1 MAEAQRNTSE
11 RLTGADPRE
20 AAPPDVRPRGSRGYG
35 RRLDEAPL
43 GAKVMILVL
52 AAAVFGALVGLAEAQ
67 LGHRFWPLMVGLTV
81 VSVGLIAASQH
92 WVAWPVDRLVSRLE
106 RIAKTRASN
115 LLKELPTARPDEVGR
130 IAGAFHTVAADSMRC
145 NHEAR
150 RLRRTLDSS
159 IEKATLNAT
168 RRLREIAMR
177 DPLTNLGNRRFLDDQ
192 LPALV
197 EATTDTGTELIC
209 IMIDLDNFKAV
220 NDTLG
225 HAAGDEL
232 LRLVG
237 ELVSG
242 AARQQDMAV
251 RLGGDE
257 FVLFLPG
264 ADRRRAANLID
275 RVRMLFR
282 QQTRAMHPAG
292 PHADLSAGVAALLA
306 DRLPDGEALLE
317 RADQNLYHAK
327 GAGKGTTFAGG
338 AAA

>member
-1 MAEAQRNTSE
+1 MAEEQRNAHPEPAGVNRNDATKTTS
-11 RLTGADPRE
+11 
-20 AAPPDVRPRGSRGYG
+20 PPGGYA

-43 GAKVMILVL
+43 RAKVMILVL
-52 AAAVFGALVGLAEAQ
+52 AAAVFGALVGIAEAQ
-67 LGHRFWPLMVGLTV
+67 LGHRFWPLMLGLTV
-81 VSVGLIAASQH
+81 VSVGLIVASQH
-92 WVAWPVDRLVSRLE
+92 WVALPVDRLVRRLE
-106 RIAKTRASN
+106 RITKTRASN
-115 LLKELPTARPDEVGR
+115 LLKELPTSRPDEVGR
-130 IAGAFHTVAADSMRC
+130 IALAFHTVAADSLRC
-145 NHEAR
+145 NNEAR
-150 RLRRTLDSS
+150 RLRRTLHSN

-177 DPLTNLGNRRFLDDQ
+177 DPLTNLGNRRFLDEQ

-197 EATTDTGTELIC
+197 EATTDTGTELMC
-209 IMIDLDNFKAV
+209 IMIDLDDFKAI

-225 HAAGDEL
+225 HAVGDEL

-237 ELVSG
+237 ELISG

-264 ADRRRAANLID
+264 ADRNRAAALID
-275 RVRMLFR
+275 RVRMIFR
-282 QQTRAMHPAG
+282 QQNRTMHPAG

-306 DRLPDGEALLE
+306 DRLTDGEALIE
-317 RADQNLYHAK
+317 RADQNLYRAK
-327 GAGKGTTFAGG
+327 HAGKGTTFVGS